1 MSFFILHTLFSIICS
16 LSSQASYFLKGRERG
31 EDMNAQA
38 SNKKFALSN
47 SILLLSAP
55 KTDQITNIFS
65 KGEQNKKV
73 AERAPQS
80 FFSCEKIQYIKLVY
94 GLIICSLYQRSVL
107 YLLGFQIGS
116 ENIYFICRI
125 FFQNT
130 RLRYNSEMIR
140 LLGWLK
146 FLSPFSLVL
155 KFALKKPISHLMAYF
170 SVEMGVLEEH

>member
-1 MSFFILHTLFSIICS
+1 MYMRFFILHTLFSIICS

-80 FFSCEKIQYIKLVY
+80 CEKIQYIKLVY
-94 GLIICSLYQRSVL
+94 GLIICSCYRRSVH
-107 YLLGFQIGS
+107 YLFGFWVS
-116 ENIYFICRI
+116 N
-125 FFQNT
+125 
-130 RLRYNSEMIR
+130 RLSQ
-140 LLGWLK
+140 
-146 FLSPFSLVL
+146 
-155 KFALKKPISHLMAYF
+155 
-170 SVEMGVLEEH
+170 

>member
-1 MSFFILHTLFSIICS
+1 MKNITSFILTNRNTVKYSCKLAIYMSFFILHTLFSIICS

-73 AERAPQS
+73 AERAPQ
-80 FFSCEKIQYIKLVY
+80 FFFLWKNSVY
-94 GLIICSLYQRSVL
+94 KAGLCPAQIICSHYWRSGI
-107 YLLGFQIGS
+107 YLGF
-116 ENIYFICRI
+116 
-125 FFQNT
+125 
-130 RLRYNSEMIR
+130 
-140 LLGWLK
+140 K
-146 FLSPFSLVL
+146 
-155 KFALKKPISHLMAYF
+155 
-170 SVEMGVLEEH
+170 